1 MALQRGKIGGAHF
14 GGLSALKSKM
24 DFRSGRPGG
33 HSDPFQR
40 AVSDMSAFLVDIGH
54 NSDSLYNSET
64 FSIVRRFETEVD
76 QQCRQNA
83 EAGYGFVTDPQ
94 RRIVEESICFGFYDD
109 RDDWFAEDSYPEAA
123 YSYQDDIDL
132 GNVEDDGW
140 SCSLTDVGLASVYG
154 ETSYGDDPENP
165 ENSNP
170 KDSDPEFPE
179 VGEGYQVAELPAGD
193 IDLSGE
199 FSAAAVPSGT
209 EEEEP
214 TVAAEVVSPQTH
226 AATQPVVAPGYHPL

>member
-1 MALQRGKIGGAHF
+1 MALQKGKMGAAHL
-14 GGLSALKSKM
+14 GSLPALRSKM

-40 AVSDMSAFLVDIGH
+40 AVSDMSSFSVDIGH

-64 FSIVRRFETEVD
+64 FSIVRKFETEVD
-76 QQCRQNA
+76 QQCRENA
-83 EAGYGFVTDPQ
+83 EAGYGFVTDSE
-94 RRIVEESICFGFYDD
+94 RKIVEESICFGFYDD
-109 RDDWFAEDSYPEAA
+109 RDDWLTEDLYPEEA
-123 YSYQDDIDL
+123 YSYEGDIDL
-132 GNVEDDGW
+132 GNVQDDGW

-165 ENSNP
+165 EL
-170 KDSDPEFPE
+170 PE
-179 VGEGYQVAELPAGD
+179 VGEGYQVGELPAGD

-214 TVAAEVVSPQTH
+214 TVAAETVSPRTH
-226 AATQPVVAPGYHPL
+226 PATQPVVAPGYHPL

>member
-33 HSDPFQR
+33 HCDPFER
-40 AVSDMSAFLVDIGH
+40 AVSDMSAFSVDIGH
-54 NSDSLYNSET
+54 KSDSLYNCET
-64 FSIVRRFETEVD
+64 FSIVHKFETEVD
-76 QQCRQNA
+76 QQCRENA
-83 EAGYGFVTDPQ
+83 EAGYGFVTDSE

-109 RDDWFAEDSYPEAA
+109 RDDWLTEDLYPEEA
-123 YSYQDDIDL
+123 YSYEDDIDL
-132 GNVEDDGW
+132 GNVQDDGW

-154 ETSYGDDPENP
+154 ETSYGDDSENP
-165 ENSNP
+165 EDLNP
-170 KDSDPEFPE
+170 ELPE

-214 TVAAEVVSPQTH
+214 TVAAEAVSPQTH
-226 AATQPVVAPGYHPL
+226 PATQPVVAPGYHPL